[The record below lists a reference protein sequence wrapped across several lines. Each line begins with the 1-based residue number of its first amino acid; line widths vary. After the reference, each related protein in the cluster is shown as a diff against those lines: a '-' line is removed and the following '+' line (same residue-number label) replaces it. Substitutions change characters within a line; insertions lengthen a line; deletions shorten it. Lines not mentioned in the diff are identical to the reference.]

1 MASTP
6 SNTSFNTGAAAAAT
20 AKEPDLPSGSTRAAR
35 RSSRIYT
42 YTDEVTAADADSL
55 RSSSTNNENKRLKNR
70 KAQANFIERKKQTI
84 ARLEARIIELE
95 QVANLAGGGGG
106 GQSCLRADTGATIEA
121 IKETVEI
128 MAQKWVP
135 YPSASGV
142 DANKSRRQLQNKH
155 AQQLSRYRRDAY
167 ITMLEDKVAQL
178 ESGSSAGQ
186 SSVKLEMPQNEKR
199 YFEHD
204 QEHQQQQQ
212 EQWRLQEQYQNE
224 YQPYAP
230 HESDTGPP
238 QANSP
243 GESSSWGETAVA
255 AESCSEGARIPSQSP
270 VTLPSFSTL
279 MHQLKAMSEPSSS

>member
-6 SNTSFNTGAAAAAT
+6 SNTSFNTGAAAAST
-20 AKEPDLPSGSTRAAR
+20 KEPDLASGSSRAAR

-42 YTDEVTAADADSL
+42 YTDEGTASVADNDSL
-55 RSSSTNNENKRLKNR
+55 RSSNNNENKRLKNR

-84 ARLEARIIELE
+84 VRLEARIIELE
-95 QVANLAGGGGG
+95 QVANHSGGG
-106 GQSCLRADTGATIEA
+106 GQSSLGTDTCATVEA

-135 YPSASGV
+135 YPSASGM

-178 ESGSSAGQ
+178 ESGSSVGQ
-186 SSVKLEMPQNEKR
+186 SYVKLEMPQNEKR
-199 YFEHD
+199 YFEHEH
-204 QEHQQQQQ
+204 EHQQQQQ
-212 EQWRLQEQYQNE
+212 EQQRLQEQYQHK

-230 HESDTGPP
+230 HENDTGAP

-243 GESSSWGETAVA
+243 GESSSWGETAAA
-255 AESCSEGARIPSQSP
+255 AESCSDGTRIPSQSP
-270 VTLPSFSTL
+270 VILPSFSTL
-279 MHQLKAMSEPSSS
+279 MHQLKAMSEPSAS

>member
-6 SNTSFNTGAAAAAT
+6 SNTSFNTGAAAAAST
-20 AKEPDLPSGSTRAAR
+20 KEPDLPSGSTRAAR

-42 YTDEVTAADADSL
+42 YTDEVTAASVADADSL

-95 QVANLAGGGGG
+95 QVANRGGG
-106 GQSCLRADTGATIEA
+106 GQSCLGADTGATVEA

-178 ESGSSAGQ
+178 EAGSSACQ
-186 SSVKLEMPQNEKR
+186 SSVKVEMPQNEKR

-204 QEHQQQQQ
+204 QEHQQQPQ

-224 YQPYAP
+224 YQAYAP
-230 HESDTGPP
+230 HENDTGAP

-255 AESCSEGARIPSQSP
+255 AESCSDGARIPSQSP
-270 VTLPSFSTL
+270 VILPSFSTL